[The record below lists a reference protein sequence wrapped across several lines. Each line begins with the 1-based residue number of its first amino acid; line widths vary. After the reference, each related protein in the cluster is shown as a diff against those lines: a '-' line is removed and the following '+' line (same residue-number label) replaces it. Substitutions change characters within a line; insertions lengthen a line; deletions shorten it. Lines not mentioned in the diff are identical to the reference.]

1 MIDILLRVS
10 DKTVSKVD
18 GCVSLNVPWFV
29 LKLDID
35 EEAINK

>member
-1 MIDILLRVS
+1 MIDILFHVN
-10 DKTVSKVD
+10 DKTVNNVD
-18 GCVSLNVPWFV
+18 GCVSLSVPWFV